1 MRNHTP
7 SSITDTVLDQM
18 ASTPSPRLKMLMEVG
33 IRHLHAFA
41 REANLTPQEW
51 LQFIEFLTR
60 VGKTCTPTRQE
71 FILLSDVLGLSTM
84 VNALHDATAVED
96 ATRTSLLGP
105 FFREDSPEFQLGD
118 QISTREAVDP
128 ILLWGKVSSA
138 AGKPMANAKVMIWQ
152 TSGSGTYDLQ
162 EGDGSAIDYR
172 GTFRT
177 DAEGRYFLRTVRPL
191 GYYIPMDGPVGDL
204 VRAQNRLGKR
214 PAHIHFLISAPG
226 FRELVTA
233 LYFPD
238 EYVETDVVFG
248 SSPDLIAREKAA
260 DPEAPMK
267 GLPSVRFDFTLARAG
282 TADTAGGRVGA
293 DPAAVDAAARAAA
306 AAQAEA

>member
-7 SSITDTVLDQM
+7 TSITETVLEQM
-18 ASTPSPRLKMLMEVG
+18 SSTPSPRLKMLMEVG

-41 REANLTPQEW
+41 REVNLTPQEW
-51 LQFIEFLTR
+51 LQLIEFLTR

-84 VNALHDATAVED
+84 VNALHDATAVES

-105 FFREDSPEFQLGD
+105 FFREDSPELELGD
-118 QISTREAVDP
+118 QICRRDVADA
-128 ILLWGKVSSA
+128 ILLWGRVCNASG
-138 AGKPMANAKVMIWQ
+138 AGIANAKVMVWQ
-152 TSGSGTYDLQ
+152 TSAAGVYDLQ

-172 GTFRT
+172 GTFHT
-177 DAEGRYFLRTVRPL
+177 DANGNYFLRTVRPL
-191 GYYIPMDGPVGDL
+191 GYYIPLDGPVGDL
-204 VRAQNRLGKR
+204 IRAQRRLGKR

-238 EYVETDVVFG
+238 EYVEIDAVFG
-248 SSPDLIAREKAA
+248 SSPDLIAREIAA
-260 DPEAPMK
+260 DPQAPMK
-267 GLPSVRFDFTLARAG
+267 GLPSVRFDFSLARAG

-293 DPAAVDAAARAAA
+293 DPAAVDASARA
-306 AAQAEA
+306 

>member
-18 ASTPSPRLKMLMEVG
+18 ATTPTPRLKELMEVG

-51 LQFIEFLTR
+51 LQLVEFLTR

-84 VNALHDATAVED
+84 VNALHDASAVED

-105 FFREDSPEFQLGD
+105 FFREDSPELELGE
-118 QISTREAVDP
+118 QISRRAADDP
-128 ILLWGKVSSA
+128 VLLWGRVCNASGASI
-138 AGKPMANAKVMIWQ
+138 PNAKVMVWQ
-152 TSGSGTYDLQ
+152 TSSAGTYDLQ
-162 EGDGSAIDYR
+162 EGSGEAIDYR

-177 DAEGRYFLRTVRPL
+177 DAQGRYFLRTVRPL
-191 GYYIPMDGPVGDL
+191 GYYIPLDGPVGDL
-204 VRAQNRLGKR
+204 IRAQRRQGKR

-248 SSPDLIAREKAA
+248 SSPDLIAREIAA
-260 DPEAPMK
+260 DPEAPIK
-267 GLPSVRFDFTLARAG
+267 GMPSVRFDFSLARAG
-282 TADTAGGRVGA
+282 TADLASGRVGA
-293 DPAAVDAAARAAA
+293 DPAAVDAVSSR
-306 AAQAEA
+306 

>member
-18 ASTPSPRLKMLMEVG
+18 ASTPNPRLKMLMEVG

-128 ILLWGKVSSA
+128 ILLWGRVSSA
-138 AGKPMANAKVMIWQ
+138 AGKAVANAKVMIWQ
-152 TSGSGTYDLQ
+152 TSGAGTYDLQ

-226 FRELVTA
+226 YRELVTA

-282 TADTAGGRVGA
+282 TADTSGGRVGA
-293 DPAAVDAAARAAA
+293 DPKAVDAAARAAA
-306 AAQAEA
+306 TAQAEA

>member
-128 ILLWGKVSSA
+128 ILLWGRVSSA
-138 AGKPMANAKVMIWQ
+138 AGKGLANAKVMIWQ

-260 DPEAPMK
+260 DPEAPIK